1 MFQKLFCLSAVCAL
15 LFVFATAN
23 TASAQSAGAPAD
35 CPCAITASP
44 CQFANPCCP
53 PVAYRV
59 GPRFVRPV
67 VYAPV
72 YRVPVYRAPVYRPV
86 YVAPKHVYA
95 PRVVAFPAYYA
106 W

>member
-1 MFQKLFCLSAVCAL
+1 MIQKLFCLSAVCAL

-23 TASAQSAGAPAD
+23 VASAHEAGDPAD
-35 CPCAITASP
+35 CPSCTLP

-59 GPRFVRPV
+59 GPRGFVRPV
-67 VYAPV
+67 VYAPA
-72 YRVPVYRAPVYRPV
+72 YRVPVYRPV
-86 YVAPKHVYA
+86 YVAPRHLYA
-95 PRVVAFPAYYA
+95 PYRAVAFPAYYA